1 MAADEVR
8 LDLTDAVELIEVLRF
23 LGDWL
28 SHDSEVLTGSLHRF
42 VGSSGYDLEGLRA
55 DLDRF
60 AFLLGDDGER
70 LFGPPHQ

>member
-1 MAADEVR
+1 M
-8 LDLTDAVELIEVLRF
+8 
-23 LGDWL
+23 
-28 SHDSEVLTGSLHRF
+28 LTGSLHRF
-42 VGSSGYDLEGLRA
+42 VGSSGYDLEGLHA